1 MLSEGF
7 WDGVI
12 RQREEGR
19 NEYEFHLCATSVCEC
34 TVCRSRLADV
44 D

>member
-19 NEYEFHLCATSVCEC
+19 NEYEFYLCATRDMWMHCYIREYG
-34 TVCRSRLADV
+34 L
-44 D
+44 